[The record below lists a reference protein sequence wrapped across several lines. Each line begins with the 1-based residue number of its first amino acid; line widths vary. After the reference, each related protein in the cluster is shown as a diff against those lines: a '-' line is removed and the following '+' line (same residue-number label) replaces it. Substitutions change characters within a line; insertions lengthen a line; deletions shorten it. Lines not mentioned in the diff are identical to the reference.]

1 VKKAILVLMALVL
14 ATGTVTMAV
23 GCDGG
28 DTKKTGS
35 K

>member
-1 VKKAILVLMALVL
+1 VKKVILVLMALVL
-14 ATGTVTMAV
+14 ATGAVTTVV

-28 DTKKTGS
+28 DTKKTT